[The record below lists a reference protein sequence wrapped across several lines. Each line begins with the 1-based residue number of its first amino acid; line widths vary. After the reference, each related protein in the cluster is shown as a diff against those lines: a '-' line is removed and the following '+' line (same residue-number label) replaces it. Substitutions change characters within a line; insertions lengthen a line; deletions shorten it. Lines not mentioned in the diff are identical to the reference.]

1 MLYALSVP
9 IDPDNLEE
17 LELDDELS
25 SSEESS
31 DFPTSLTA
39 SPEDAGLRLDHFLV
53 SHLPDVS
60 RVRVQQMIEQGF
72 IWMNGKQVKPSLK
85 LKGGESM
92 SITGRVQPEP
102 LRAVPEEIP
111 LDVVFEDKDLA
122 VINKPAG
129 MTVHAAHG
137 AGDDPRNRGTLV
149 NALVFRFK
157 QLSEVG
163 GELRPGIVHRL
174 DKDTSGLIVVAK
186 NDTSHRKLAE
196 QFATRRI
203 SKRYVALV
211 HGWPSK
217 ETGTINAPIQRDR
230 RNPVRMTVQ
239 GDGGRDAV
247 SHYKVTE
254 RLETPYGRFAMVEV
268 KIDTG
273 RTHQIRVH
281 MSSIGHPVVGDTLY
295 GAPEVLSPHTLARER
310 AGNAISLRVAAKKA
324 RAAKGA
330 PDSKGTL
337 SLTRNFLHAAHI
349 EFLHPRSAKR
359 ITLSA
364 DLPVE
369 LNEFLSRLQGDPTP
383 PR

>member
-1 MLYALSVP
+1 MST
-9 IDPDNLEE
+9 DHEHLEP

-25 SSEESS
+25 APEESS

-39 SPEDAGLRLDHFLV
+39 SADDAGLRLDHFLV

-60 RVRVQQMIEQGF
+60 RVRVQQMLEQGL
-72 IWMNGKQVKPSLK
+72 ILVNGKQAKPSLR
-85 LKGGESM
+85 LKGGESV

-102 LRAVPEEIP
+102 LRAVPEDIP
-111 LDVVFEDKDLA
+111 LDVVFEDNDLA

-149 NALVFRFK
+149 NALVFRFNK
-157 QLSEVG
+157 LSELG

-174 DKDTSGLIVVAK
+174 DKDTSGLIIVAK
-186 NDTSHRKLAE
+186 NDVSHRKLAE
-196 QFATRRI
+196 QFATRRV

-217 ETGTINAPIQRDR
+217 DSGTIDAPIQRDR
-230 RNPVRMTVQ
+230 RNAVRMTVQ

-247 SHYKVTE
+247 SHYKVIE
-254 RLETPYGRFAMVEV
+254 RIETPYGHFAMVEV

-295 GAPEVLSPHTLARER
+295 GAPEVLSPHTLARQR
-310 AGNAISLRVAAKKA
+310 AGNAISTRVAAKKA
-324 RAAKGA
+324 RATKVAS
-330 PDSKGTL
+330 DSRQTL
-337 SLTRNFLHAAHI
+337 SLTRNFLHAAHV
-349 EFLHPRSAKR
+349 EFLHPRSGKR
-359 ITLSA
+359 ITLS
-364 DLPVE
+364 VE
-369 LNEFLSRLQGDPTP
+369 LPGELLSFLDRLKAS